1 METFFG
7 VLVPITLFLG
17 LFTTLVFM
25 RKYQNDERMAMIEK
39 GMEPAT
45 KKKTDRFGTLRF
57 ALLSIGVGIGIVL
70 SIIIVQFIP
79 KEEHHYTKTTSPE
92 KLKIILNN
100 LPVKST
106 ADSSSKTLVINKKD
120 SVSETEESTIEEEIE
135 EELADIPTTTKE
147 YTEYS
152 RDGGLVGAIYSGMIL
167 IFGGLGLLMAYRIRS
182 KQKNNE
188 E

>member
-17 LFTTLVFM
+17 LFTMLIFL
-25 RKYQNDERMAMIEK
+25 RKYENDERMAMIEK
-39 GMEPAT
+39 GMEPGN
-45 KKKTDRFGTLRF
+45 KKKTDRFATLRF

-79 KEEHHYTKTTSPE
+79 KEPHQVTKTNSPE
-92 KLKIILNN
+92 KLKVILNN
-100 LPVKST
+100 LPVKTTS
-106 ADSSSKTLVINKKD
+106 DSSSKTLVISRDTLQESEEALVEKK
-120 SVSETEESTIEEEIE
+120 IE
-135 EELADIPTTTKE
+135 EELEDNRTITEE

-182 KQKNNE
+182 KQKKNE

>member
-17 LFTTLVFM
+17 LFTTLVFL
-25 RKYQNDERMAMIEK
+25 RKYENDERMAMIEK
-39 GMEPAT
+39 GLEPVN

-57 ALLSIGVGIGIVL
+57 ALLSIGIGIGIVL
-70 SIIIVQFIP
+70 SIIIVQLIP
-79 KEEHHYTKTTSPE
+79 KEPHQVTKTTSPE
-92 KLKIILNN
+92 KLKVILNN
-100 LPVKST
+100 LPVKTTS
-106 ADSSSKTLVINKKD
+106 DSSSKTLVITND
-120 SVSETEESTIEEEIE
+120 SVRESEEAIVEKKID
-135 EELADIPTTTKE
+135 EELENTPTVTEE

-152 RDGGLVGAIYSGMIL
+152 RDSGLVGAIYSGMIL

-182 KQKNNE
+182 KQKKLE

>member
-79 KEEHHYTKTTSPE
+79 KEPHQVTKTSSSE

-100 LPVKST
+100 LPVKTT
-106 ADSSSKTLVINKKD
+106 ADSSSKTLVINKD
-120 SVSETEESTIEEEIE
+120 TVRESEVTVVEKEIE
-135 EELADIPTTTKE
+135 EELENIPTVTEE

-182 KQKNNE
+182 KQKKTE